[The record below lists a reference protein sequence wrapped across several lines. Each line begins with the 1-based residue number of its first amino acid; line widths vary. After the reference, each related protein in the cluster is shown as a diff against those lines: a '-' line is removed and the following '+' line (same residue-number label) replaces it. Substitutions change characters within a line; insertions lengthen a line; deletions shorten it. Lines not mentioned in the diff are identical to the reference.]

1 MTFIADLHIHSKY
14 AYATSKDLSL
24 EKLAYWA
31 KLKGIDLLACGDFTH
46 PAWFAELA
54 DKLEDGEDGLYRF
67 QGTNF
72 VLGTEVSCVYRQE
85 EHQRR
90 VHVLLFLP
98 DLASVA
104 RLSSELA
111 RFGKL
116 ESDGRPTLKLSVRDL
131 AELALGVN
139 PQCLVIPAHVW
150 TPWYGLYGSKSGF
163 DRLDDAFLDMAK
175 HIHAVETGLSSD
187 PAMNWMVPQLRDKT
201 IVSFSDA
208 HSLPKLG
215 REVTVFEAPLSYSGL
230 SQALA
235 ENLVAYTA
243 EFHPQEGKY
252 HFDGHRKCG
261 VSQHPSE
268 TSRLGVACPVCD
280 KPLTLGVLHR
290 VRYLTQQKEGPCAPT
305 QLGRAQPGAE
315 GEAVPDSGGFVRS
328 PAPEREAVPDP
339 GGFVRSLDGRPPFIR
354 LLPLQEIIAAL
365 WGRGVATKAV
375 QKEYMSLVAELGS
388 ELELLI
394 WAGERDLVSVAGEE
408 LARAILQA
416 RHGHVRVEPGY
427 DGVYGRVSL
436 APGVSS
442 PGCL

>member
-1 MTFIADLHIHSKY
+1 MTFIADLHTHSRY
-14 AYATSKDLSL
+14 AYATSKKLSL

-54 DKLEDGEDGLYRF
+54 EKLGGGEDGLYRF

-85 EHQRR
+85 ERQRR

-98 DLASVA
+98 DMSSVA
-104 RLSSELA
+104 RLNSELA

-116 ESDGRPTLKLSVRDL
+116 ESDGRPTLKLSARDL
-131 AELALGVN
+131 TELALGVN
-139 PQCLVIPAHVW
+139 PKCLVIPAHVW

-163 DRLDDAFLDMAK
+163 DHLEGAFLDMEK

-187 PAMNWMVPQLRDKT
+187 PAMNWMVPQLADKT

-215 REVTVFEAPLSYSGL
+215 REVTVFDAPLSYSGL

-235 ENLVAYTA
+235 KNLVAYTA
-243 EFHPQEGKY
+243 EFYPQEGKY
-252 HFDGHRKCG
+252 HYDGHRKCG

-268 TSRLGVACPVCD
+268 TGRRGVACPVCN

-290 VRYLTQQKEGPCAPT
+290 VSYVAQQKED
-305 QLGRAQPGAE
+305 PGAPAQLAPAQLATE
-315 GEAVPDSGGFVRS
+315 RECVPDSEGFVRS
-328 PAPEREAVPDP
+328 PE
-339 GGFVRSLDGRPPFIR
+339 GRPPFIR

-365 WGRGVATKAV
+365 WGRGPATKAV
-375 QKEYMSLVAELGS
+375 QTEYMRLVAELGS
-388 ELELLI
+388 GYLLI
-394 WAGERDLVSVAGEE
+394 
-408 LARAILQA
+408 
-416 RHGHVRVEPGY
+416 
-427 DGVYGRVSL
+427 
-436 APGVSS
+436 
-442 PGCL
+442 

>member
-1 MTFIADLHIHSKY
+1 MTFIADLHIHSRY

-24 EKLAYWA
+24 ENLAYWA
-31 KLKGIDLLACGDFTH
+31 KLKGIELLACGDFTH

-54 DKLEDGEDGLYRF
+54 QKLEGTEDGLYRF
-67 QGTNF
+67 QETTF

-85 EHQRR
+85 DRQRR
-90 VHVLLFLP
+90 IHVLLFLP
-98 DLASVA
+98 DMASVA
-104 RLSSELA
+104 RLISELA

-116 ESDGRPTLKLSVRDL
+116 EGDGRPTLKLSARDL
-131 AELALGVN
+131 TELALGVN
-139 PQCLVIPAHVW
+139 PECLVIPAHVW

-163 DRLDDAFLDMAK
+163 DRLEDAFLDMEK

-187 PAMNWMVPQLRDKT
+187 PAMNWMVPQLSDKT

-215 REVTVFEAPLSYSGL
+215 REVTVFDAPLSYSGL

-243 EFHPQEGKY
+243 EFYPQEGKY
-252 HFDGHRKCG
+252 HYDGHRKCG

-268 TSRLGVACPVCD
+268 TGRRGVACPVCNR
-280 KPLTLGVLHR
+280 PLTLGVLHR
-290 VRYLTQQKEGPCAPT
+290 VRYVTQPAGDSDAVA
-305 QLGRAQPGAE
+305 QLAADWE
-315 GEAVPDSGGFVRS
+315 DVPDSEGFVRS
-328 PAPEREAVPDP
+328 PE
-339 GGFVRSLDGRPPFIR
+339 GRPPFIR

-365 WGRGVATKAV
+365 WGRGPATKAV
-375 QKEYMSLVAELGS
+375 QLEYMRLVAEVGS

-394 WAGERDLVSVAGEE
+394 WTEERDLASVAGEE

-416 RHGHVRVEPGY
+416 RRGHIRVEPGY

-436 APGVSS
+436 ASDTS
-442 PGCL
+442 

>member
-1 MTFIADLHIHSKY
+1 MTFIGDLHIHSKY
-14 AYATSKDLSL
+14 AYATSKNLSL

-54 DKLEDGEDGLYRF
+54 QKLEGGEDGLYSF

-85 EHQRR
+85 ERQRR

-98 DLASVA
+98 DMPSVA
-104 RLSSELA
+104 RLNSELA

-116 ESDGRPTLKLSVRDL
+116 ERDGRPTLKLSARDL
-131 AELALGVN
+131 TELALGVN
-139 PQCLVIPAHVW
+139 PKCLVIPAHVW

-187 PAMNWMVPQLRDKT
+187 PAMNWMVPQLSEKT

-215 REVTVFEAPLSYSGL
+215 REVTVFDAPLSYSGL

-243 EFHPQEGKY
+243 EFYPQEGKY
-252 HFDGHRKCG
+252 HYDGHRKCG

-268 TSRLGVACPVCD
+268 TGRRGMACPVCNR
-280 KPLTLGVLHR
+280 PLTLGVLHR
-290 VRYLTQQKEGPCAPT
+290 VGYVTQQEEDPNAP
-305 QLGRAQPGAE
+305 AQPSTERG
-315 GEAVPDSGGFVRS
+315 GVPDSEGFVRS
-328 PAPEREAVPDP
+328 PE
-339 GGFVRSLDGRPPFIR
+339 GRPPFMR
-354 LLPLQEIIAAL
+354 LLPLQEIIAAF
-365 WGRGVATKAV
+365 WGRGPATKAA
-375 QKEYMSLVAELGS
+375 QMEYGRLVAELGS
-388 ELELLI
+388 ELELLV
-394 WAGERDLVSVAGEE
+394 WAKEKDLASVAGEG
-408 LARAILQA
+408 LTRAILQS
-416 RHGHVRVEPGY
+416 RLGHIWVEPGY

-436 APGVSS
+436 SS
-442 PGCL
+442 ETSYNAGAWGEA